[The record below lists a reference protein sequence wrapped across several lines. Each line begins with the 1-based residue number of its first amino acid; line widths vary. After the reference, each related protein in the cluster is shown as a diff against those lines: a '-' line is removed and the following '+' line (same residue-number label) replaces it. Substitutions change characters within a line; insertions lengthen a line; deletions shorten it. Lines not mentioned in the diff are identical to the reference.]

1 MITKI
6 AAVLSVG
13 ILLFLGGCLQ
23 MGKPEPIL
31 TVAVT
36 PDAGHPPFEIS
47 VVAVCSEGDG
57 AYLLNLPNETLES
70 ETGKFTAMVD
80 TWPFPLSVTWI
91 GEAGTK
97 TEELKLKLIN
107 ERPVA
112 HYLSFSRADYRSKT
126 IIDLRFRASG
136 CAGGAPETLL
146 GIEDPDYTAG
156 GFSTENDNFLYRV
169 EVYDKDTGIQETVYD
184 ESGQPLA
191 RGEYTATAIFYWFPG
206 WVQISPPFP
215 FKSCAPIP
223 PEVTPES
230 GEGTPKEI
238 HVYVKEFGSEYH
250 WLYEVKMA
258 GGPCA

>member
-6 AAVLSVG
+6 AAILSVG

-47 VVAVCSEGDG
+47 VVAVCSGGDG
-57 AYLLNLPNETLES
+57 TYMLNLPNETLES
-70 ETGKFTAMVD
+70 ETGKFTATVD
-80 TWPFPLSVTWI
+80 TWPFPLSVTWV

-97 TEELKLKLIN
+97 TEELKLRLIN

-136 CAGGAPETLL
+136 CVGGAPETLL

-184 ESGQPLA
+184 ES
-191 RGEYTATAIFYWFPG
+191 
-206 WVQISPPFP
+206 PPFP

-250 WLYEVKMA
+250 WLYEVKMV